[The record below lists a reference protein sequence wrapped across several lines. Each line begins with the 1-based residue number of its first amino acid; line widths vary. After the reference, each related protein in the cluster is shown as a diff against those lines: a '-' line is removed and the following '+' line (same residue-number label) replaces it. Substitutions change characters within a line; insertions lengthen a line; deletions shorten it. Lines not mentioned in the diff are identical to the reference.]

1 MPRYKSDLYIN
12 DIYVT
17 TYFASVDNEA
27 DAFDHFSEVVR
38 EDLFLDIEEIDNN
51 L

>member
-17 TYFASVDNEA
+17 TYFADVDTEDEAYDFFNEA
-27 DAFDHFSEVVR
+27 VR
-38 EDLFLDIEEIDNN
+38 SDLFLDIEEIDD
-51 L
+51 